1 MIEGLIGKKIGM
13 TQTFDE
19 EGNVAPITVIRVGP
33 CTVIQKKTKEKDG
46 YSAIQLGLIEEKGRK
61 KATKPLVGHYEK
73 SGVPPMKI
81 LREFQFAEK
90 GEVKEG
96 DQFFVDI
103 FQVGEKV
110 HVVGMSKGKGFA
122 GVVKRWGFHG
132 GKATHGSM
140 FHRRPGSTG
149 ASAYP
154 SRVMKGKKLPGQ
166 LGNSRVT
173 VKNLKVIQADKENNL
188 LVVKGAVPGA
198 SGGYLLIKKANF
210 HPESPIPDQIKAEQ
224 PIPEKSKPEEP
235 KPEHRKP
242 EEPKTEQIEAK
253 KPEAE
258 QPEKPT
264 PEEPKE
270 SKPEE
275 PEIKEPEK
283 PTAEKAEEP
292 KLEKPEAE
300 EPEKRTP
307 EKSEEPEEPK
317 EPKPKEPEIEE
328 PKKGEEPDKS
338 STEQPEVK
346 EPEEPKEQKPEELEI
361 EKPDKSEQTKPESP
375 QPDSSEKEK
384 KE

>member
-13 TQTFDE
+13 TQIFDE
-19 EGNVAPITVIRVGP
+19 EGNVAPITVIKVGP
-33 CTVIQKKTKEKDG
+33 CTVIQKKTREKDG
-46 YSAIQLGLIEEKGRK
+46 YSAVQLGLVEEKGRK
-61 KATKPLVGHYEK
+61 KATKSLVGHYEK

-81 LREFQFAEK
+81 LKEFQFAEK

-103 FQVGEKV
+103 FQIGENV
-110 HVVGMSKGKGFA
+110 NVVGMSKGKGFA

-154 SRVMKGKKLPGQ
+154 SRVIKGKKLPGHM
-166 LGNSRVT
+166 GNKRVT

-198 SGGYLLIKKANF
+198 RGGYLLIKKAYF
-210 HPESPIPDQIKAEQ
+210 HPEFPIPDQIKAEQ
-224 PIPEKSKPEEP
+224 PVPEKPKPEES

-242 EEPKTEQIEAK
+242 EEPKTEQVQPK

-258 QPEKPT
+258 QPGPK
-264 PEEPKE
+264 EPKTQ
-270 SKPEE
+270 KPKIE
-275 PEIKEPEK
+275 EPEK
-283 PTAEKAEEP
+283 PTPEKAEEP
-292 KLEKPEAE
+292 KPEKPEVD
-300 EPEKRTP
+300 EPEKPPT
-307 EKSEEPEEPK
+307 EQPEEPK
-317 EPKPKEPEIEE
+317 SEESEIEE
-328 PKKGEEPDKS
+328 
-338 STEQPEVK
+338 
-346 EPEEPKEQKPEELEI
+346 L
-361 EKPDKSEQTKPESP
+361 DKSEQAKPESP